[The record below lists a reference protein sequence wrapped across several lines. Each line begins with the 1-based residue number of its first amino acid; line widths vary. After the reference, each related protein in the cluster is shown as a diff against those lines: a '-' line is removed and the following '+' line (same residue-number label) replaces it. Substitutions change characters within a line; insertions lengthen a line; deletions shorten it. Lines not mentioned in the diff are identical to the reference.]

1 MKNILED
8 LKKIVNTGTRK
19 YPVPYKSG
27 NSIRIGRVAI
37 RHTKNNEYVIL
48 DCANNQSVCKTFS
61 KFGALAAARLY
72 LDNDSVSRVIYLDT
86 QYQKYKN
93 DIAFY
98 ENSIKKTNN
107 VTKKQILETR
117 IEVSHAHLTQAAL
130 QLEKIIF

>member
-1 MKNILED
+1 
-8 LKKIVNTGTRK
+8 
-19 YPVPYKSG
+19 
-27 NSIRIGRVAI
+27 
-37 RHTKNNEYVIL
+37 
-48 DCANNQSVCKTFS
+48 VCKTFS

>member
-37 RHTKNNEYVIL
+37 RHTRNNEYVIL

-107 VTKKQILETR
+107 VIKKQILETR